1 MKKSMSKKVISL
13 VMVGTILSSNAV
25 YAKELI
31 QKDESVYVT
40 LGVEG
45 EVKEKIVSDW
55 LHRDDADGNIEDK
68 TILKDIKN
76 VKGEE
81 KPDIDG
87 EKLIWNTDK
96 KDIFYQGK
104 TDEELPIKVSIKY
117 ELDGQEV
124 NPKNIVGKSGKIK
137 IKVNYENKSYK
148 TVNVK
153 GEDRKIYTP
162 FTTATVV
169 NLPMDKFSNVKVNS
183 GEVVSDGN
191 NQAITFIA
199 LPGLK
204 ESLSINE
211 DVEDLI
217 DLKDSLEI
225 TAEVKNFEMGPIM
238 MTATP
243 KIPEVK
249 EFSDAKNLDELFEGL
264 DKLKDAS
271 TQLED
276 GSFKLKD
283 GSQKLKDGLNK
294 ANDKVSGVKGM
305 MGKEQ
310 DKIALIKSQKNV
322 EKERKL
328 INHAFFAKDL
338 DTSLLDLAEV
348 FGNPTIQQL
357 LDKSMKD
364 YKALNINSIMQLP
377 SVKELMKEQNLNNMD
392 KLMSDADKLS
402 KVDAEKLQPLMGV
415 LQYSDNLVKLA
426 TDASK
431 LYGGIDISKID
442 PLIKLALN
450 KDAILKMAKDADD
463 LATVL
468 KSEKLKPI
476 MGLIGQK
483 DKVAGIV
490 GASSELS
497 KIDLAS
503 MKKFLDAQS
512 AGSAQFI
519 ETTEFL
525 QNVDNVN
532 KLKGDVMANTSL
544 SPEEKKHLITL
555 IEASISMRKGMINS
569 SAEMKNISDSLTTL
583 TGLQAN
589 FKDIKSLLPG
599 LSDSMNYVTSTVMPK
614 ANGMFKEIQ
623 GITPLVQGVEENV
636 KYVYGLMPKV
646 MEFSAELNKDENKK
660 AIEAAQKALNPETLA
675 YIKELEPMLSSMQT
689 DLKTNE
695 DNIKNIKLAMNAMNA
710 NGGLKGTID
719 KIDNLQKDIET
730 AKPIINK
737 IEKSLTAEQ
746 INQIKNSPELISKL
760 KSMQRDLK
768 DSEKILEV
776 MQSALEQKNVEQARS
791 LINALPQLSNGVQ
804 QLADGSNQLYDGLDT
819 LSSSMKKFND
829 EGINKIY
836 SELKGK
842 TPDVEKLIDIK
853 DNIVKL
859 SDEYESFTGVTE
871 DMEGKVKFVM
881 KTDEIKLPEK
891 KEEVKKEDKKEEG
904 GFIAWIKNLFH
915 IK

>member
-40 LGVEG
+40 LGVDG

-55 LHRDDADGNIEDK
+55 LHRDDAKGSIEDK
-68 TILKDIKN
+68 TVLKDIKN

-87 EKLIWNTDK
+87 EKLTWNTDK

-104 TDEELPIKVSIKY
+104 TEKELPIKVSIKY

-124 NPKNIVGKSGKIK
+124 NPKDIVGKSGQIK

-148 TVNVK
+148 TVNIK
-153 GEDRKIYTP
+153 GEERKIYTP
-162 FTTATVV
+162 FTTATIV

-204 ESLSINE
+204 ESLSINK

-249 EFSDAKNLDELFEGL
+249 EFKDAKNFDELFEGL

-283 GSQKLKDGLNK
+283 GSQKLKDGLNE
-294 ANDKVSGVKGM
+294 ANNKVSGVKGM
-305 MGKEQ
+305 MNKEQ
-310 DKIALIKSQKNV
+310 DKIALIKSQENV

-328 INHAFFAKDL
+328 IEDAFFAKDL
-338 DTSLLDLAEV
+338 GKVFQDENVEQFIEASLA
-348 FGNPTIQQL
+348 
-357 LDKSMKD
+357 D
-364 YKALNINSIMQLP
+364 YKKLGIKSIMQLP
-377 SVKELMKEQNLNNMD
+377 SVKELKKKENLNNMT
-392 KLMSDADKLS
+392 KLMNDADKLS
-402 KVDAEKLQPLMGV
+402 NIGMGKLQPLMGV
-415 LQYSDNLVKLA
+415 LKYSDSLVGLA
-426 TDASK
+426 NKAAT
-431 LYGGIDISKID
+431 LYNGIELKKID
-442 PLIKLALN
+442 PLINLAQN
-450 KDAILKMAKDADD
+450 KDVILKMAKDANE
-463 LATVL
+463 LGTYL
-468 KSEKLKPI
+468 KAEQLKPI
-476 MGLIGQK
+476 MGLANNK
-483 DKVAGIV
+483 DKANGLIN
-490 GASSELS
+490 ASSELS
-497 KIDLAS
+497 KVNLDN
-503 MKKFLDAQS
+503 MKQFLEAQNTGAMEFINATKFLEKD
-512 AGSAQFI
+512 
-519 ETTEFL
+519 
-525 QNVDNVN
+525 
-532 KLKGDVMANTSL
+532 KGQILIAKVKENPSL
-544 SPEEKKHLITL
+544 TDDEKTQLITIIGASSQMRNGL
-555 IEASISMRKGMINS
+555 IASAPKLDEAK
-569 SAEMKNISDSLTTL
+569 KNLEKLS
-583 TGLQAN
+583 GLQAN
-589 FKDIKSLLPG
+589 LKEVAPLLAALPA
-599 LSDSMNYVTSTVMPK
+599 SMDYVTSTVMPK
-614 ANGMFKEIQ
+614 ANELFKGMN
-623 GITPLVQGVEENV
+623 GISPYLKGVEGSV
-636 KYVYGLMPKV
+636 QYIDAIMPQLKG
-646 MEFSAELNKDENKK
+646 FKGELDKNKEG
-660 AIEAAQKALNPETLA
+660 IEAAQKALKPENLK
-675 YIKELEPMLSSMQT
+675 YIEELKPVVLSMEAN
-689 DLKTNE
+689 KKNIA
-695 DNIKNIKLAMNAMNA
+695 NIKSLINA
-710 NGGLKGTID
+710 NGGMDGTLN
-719 KIDNLQKDIET
+719 KINTLEED
-730 AKPIINK
+730 INK
-737 IEKSLTAEQ
+737 AERITNNIEKGLA
-746 INQIKNSPELISKL
+746 KNNVKNLSQLSGKI
-760 KSMQRDLK
+760 KSMQRDLN

-804 QLADGSNQLYDGLDT
+804 QLAEGSNQLYDGLDT
-819 LSSSMKKFND
+819 LSSGMKKFND

-842 TPDVEKLIDIK
+842 TTDIEKLIDIK

-881 KTDEIKLPEK
+881 KTDEIKLPDK

>member
-1 MKKSMSKKVISL
+1 MKKGMSKKVISL

-55 LHRDDADGNIEDK
+55 LHRDDANGNIEDK
-68 TILKDIKN
+68 TLLKDIKN

-81 KPDIDG
+81 KPDIQGD
-87 EKLIWNTDK
+87 KLIWNTDK

-104 TDEELPIKVSIKY
+104 TDAELPIAVSIKY

-124 NPKNIVGKSGKIK
+124 KPKDIVGKSGKIK
-137 IKVNYENKSYK
+137 IKVDYENKSYK

-204 ESLSINE
+204 ESLSINK

-217 DLKDSLEI
+217 DLKNSLEI

-249 EFSDAKNLDELFEGL
+249 EFKDAKNFDELFEGL

-328 INHAFFAKDL
+328 ISHAFFAKDL

-348 FGNPTIQQL
+348 FGNPTVQQL
-357 LDKSMKD
+357 LDKSLKD

-377 SVKELMKEQNLNNMD
+377 SVKELMKEQNLNNMT
-392 KLMSDADKLS
+392 KLMNDADKLS
-402 KVDAEKLQPLMGV
+402 NVDMGKLQPLMNV
-415 LQYSDNLVKLA
+415 LKYSDSLGKLA
-426 TDASK
+426 NNASA
-431 LYGGIDISKID
+431 LYNGIDISKID
-442 PLIKLALN
+442 PLIKLAQN
-450 KDAILKMAKDADD
+450 KDVILKMAKDAND
-463 LATVL
+463 LGTYL
-468 KSEKLKPI
+468 KSDQLKPI
-476 MGLIGQK
+476 MGLANNK
-483 DKVAGIV
+483 DKVNGLINASTELSKVDLESMKGFLNDQSAGAMEFIKATDSLETDKGQMLMAKV
-490 GASSELS
+490 KSNPALTDEEKTQLIKIIGASSAMREGLKTSVPQIAKAKDNLEKLS
-497 KIDLAS
+497 
-503 MKKFLDAQS
+503 
-512 AGSAQFI
+512 
-519 ETTEFL
+519 
-525 QNVDNVN
+525 
-532 KLKGDVMANTSL
+532 
-544 SPEEKKHLITL
+544 
-555 IEASISMRKGMINS
+555 
-569 SAEMKNISDSLTTL
+569 
-583 TGLQAN
+583 GLQAN
-589 FKDIKSLLPG
+589 LKDVAPLLAALPA
-599 LSDSMNYVTSTVMPK
+599 SMEYVTSTVMPK
-614 ANGMFKEIQ
+614 TNELFKEME
-623 GITPLVQGVEENV
+623 GISPYLKGAEGSI
-636 KYVYGLMPKV
+636 KYINAIMPQLKG
-646 MEFSAELNKDENKK
+646 FKGELDKNKEG
-660 AIEAAQKALNPETLA
+660 IETAQKALNPETLA
-675 YIKELEPMLSSMQT
+675 YIKELQPVVSSMKA
-689 DLKTNE
+689 DLYANE
-695 DNIKNIKLAMNAMNA
+695 KNIKNIKALMNAMNA
-710 NGGLKGTID
+710 NGGMKETLN
-719 KIDNLQKDIET
+719 KINTLEKDMEK

-737 IEKSLTAEQ
+737 IESSLTKEQ
-746 INQIKNSPELISKL
+746 MNQIKNSPELIKKL

-776 MQSALEQKNVEQARS
+776 MQNALKQKNIEQARS
-791 LINALPQLSNGVQ
+791 LINALPQLSSGVQ

-819 LSSSMKKFND
+819 LSAGMKKFND
-829 EGINKIY
+829 EGVNKIY

-853 DNIVKL
+853 DNIVNL
-859 SDEYESFTGVTE
+859 SNEYESFTGVTE
-871 DMEGKVKFVM
+871 EMEGKVKFVM

-891 KEEVKKEDKKEEG
+891 KEEAKKEDKKEKG

>member
-1 MKKSMSKKVISL
+1 MKKGMSKKVISL

-55 LHRDDADGNIEDK
+55 LHRDDANGNIEDK
-68 TILKDIKN
+68 TLLKDIKN

-81 KPDIDG
+81 KPDIQGD
-87 EKLIWNTDK
+87 KLIWNTDK

-104 TDEELPIKVSIKY
+104 TDAELPIAVSIKY

-124 NPKNIVGKSGKIK
+124 KPKDIVGKSGKIK
-137 IKVNYENKSYK
+137 IKVDYENKSYK

-204 ESLSINE
+204 ESLSINK

-217 DLKDSLEI
+217 DLKNSLEI

-249 EFSDAKNLDELFEGL
+249 EFKDAKNFDELFEGL

-328 INHAFFAKDL
+328 ISHAFFAKDL
-338 DTSLLDLAEV
+338 DTSILDLGEV
-348 FGNPTIQQL
+348 FSDPTVQQL
-357 LDKSMKD
+357 LDKSLKD
-364 YKALNINSIMQLP
+364 YKALDINSIMQLP
-377 SVKELMKEQNLNNMD
+377 SVKELMRQENLRKMD
-392 KLMSDADKLS
+392 KLEKDASELLNYDMG
-402 KVDAEKLQPLMGV
+402 KLQPLMNV
-415 LQYSDNLVKLA
+415 LKYSDSLGKLA
-426 TDASK
+426 NNASA
-431 LYGGIDISKID
+431 LYNGIDISKID
-442 PLIKLALN
+442 PLIKLAQN
-450 KDAILKMAKDADD
+450 KDVILKMAKDAND
-463 LATVL
+463 LGTYL
-468 KSEKLKPI
+468 KSDQLKPI
-476 MGLIGQK
+476 MGLANNK
-483 DKVAGIV
+483 DKVNGLIN
-490 GASSELS
+490 ASTELS

-503 MKKFLDAQS
+503 MKGFLNDQSTGANKFL
-512 AGSAQFI
+512 
-519 ETTEFL
+519 EVTKFL
-525 QNVDNVN
+525 QDVDNVN
-532 KLKGDVMANTSL
+532 KLKGDVMAVPDTNL
-544 SPEEKKHLITL
+544 STEEKKELIAL
-555 IEASISMRKGMINS
+555 IEASSGMRNGIISS
-569 SAEMKNISDSLTTL
+569 SKEMKNISDNLEKLS
-583 TGLQAN
+583 GLQAN
-589 FKDIKSLLPG
+589 LKDVAPLLSALPA
-599 LSDSMNYVTSTVMPK
+599 SMEYVTTTVMPK
-614 ANGMFKEIQ
+614 ANELFKEMD
-623 GITPLVQGVEENV
+623 GIRPYLKGVEESIQ
-636 KYVYGLMPKV
+636 YVDAIKPQLKS
-646 MEFSAELNKDENKK
+646 FKDELDKNEPALDVAK
-660 AIEAAQKALNPETLA
+660 EAFKPETLA
-675 YIKELEPMLSSMQT
+675 QIDEIKEILLSIKQ
-689 DLKTNE
+689 DVVDNKE
-695 DNIKNIKLAMNAMNA
+695 NIKNIKLIENMIKA
-710 NGGLKGTID
+710 NDGLQATVNKVDNLQSDINKLVPVID
-719 KIDNLQKDIET
+719 KIDNR
-730 AKPIINK
+730 
-737 IEKSLTAEQ
+737 LTQ
-746 INQIKNSPELISKL
+746 YQTDNLPELINKL
-760 KSMQRDLK
+760 KSMQNDLK
-768 DSEKILEV
+768 NSEKILEV
-776 MQSALEQKNVEQARS
+776 TQSALEQKNIEQARS
-791 LINALPQLSNGVQ
+791 LINALPQLSSGVQ

-819 LSSSMKKFND
+819 LSAGMKKFND
-829 EGINKIY
+829 EGVNKIY

-853 DNIVKL
+853 DNIVNL
-859 SDEYESFTGVTE
+859 SNEYESFTGVTE
-871 DMEGKVKFVM
+871 EMEGKVKFVM

-891 KEEVKKEDKKEEG
+891 KEEAKKEDKKEKG

>member
-1 MKKSMSKKVISL
+1 MKKGMSKKVISL

-55 LHRDDADGNIEDK
+55 LHRDDANGNIEDK
-68 TILKDIKN
+68 TLLKDIKN

-81 KPDIDG
+81 KPDIQGD
-87 EKLIWNTDK
+87 KLIWNTDK

-104 TDEELPIKVSIKY
+104 TDAELPIAVSIKY

-124 NPKNIVGKSGKIK
+124 KPKDIVGKSGKIK
-137 IKVNYENKSYK
+137 IKVDYENKSYK

-204 ESLSINE
+204 ESLSINK

-217 DLKDSLEI
+217 DLKNSLEI

-249 EFSDAKNLDELFEGL
+249 EFKDAKNFDELFEGL

-328 INHAFFAKDL
+328 IEDAFFAKDL
-338 DTSLLDLAEV
+338 GKVFQDENVEQFIEASLA
-348 FGNPTIQQL
+348 
-357 LDKSMKD
+357 D
-364 YKALNINSIMQLP
+364 YEKLGINSIMQLP
-377 SVKELMKEQNLNNMD
+377 SVKELVEKENRGKIK
-392 KLMSDADKLS
+392 KLKDDGEKLLD
-402 KVDAEKLQPLMGV
+402 VDMGKLQPLMNV
-415 LQYSDNLVKLA
+415 LQYSDSLGKLA
-426 TDASK
+426 NNASA
-431 LYGGIDISKID
+431 LYNGIDISKID
-442 PLIKLALN
+442 PLIKLAQN
-450 KDAILKMAKDADD
+450 KDVILKMAKDAND
-463 LATVL
+463 LGTYL
-468 KSEKLKPI
+468 KADQLKPI
-476 MGLIGQK
+476 MGLANNK
-483 DKVAGIV
+483 DKVQGLIN
-490 GASSELS
+490 ASSEL
-497 KIDLAS
+497 ITS
-503 MKKFLDAQS
+503 MKQFLDAQS
-512 AGSAQFI
+512 TGAMKFI
-519 ETTEFL
+519 KATEFL
-525 QNVDNVN
+525 GKDETQKNLIGKINASTSLNDEEKVQLCTLV
-532 KLKGDVMANTSL
+532 NTSSEMRSGLIAANPKIGEAKKNLEKL
-544 SPEEKKHLITL
+544 SVLQGNLKEVSPLL
-555 IEASISMRKGMINS
+555 AALPASM
-569 SAEMKNISDSLTTL
+569 D
-583 TGLQAN
+583 
-589 FKDIKSLLPG
+589 
-599 LSDSMNYVTSTVMPK
+599 YVTSTVMPK
-614 ANGMFKEIQ
+614 ANELFKEMD
-623 GITPLVQGVEENV
+623 GINSHLNGVEGSIQYIEAI
-636 KYVYGLMPKV
+636 MPQLKG
-646 MEFSAELNKDENKK
+646 FKGELDKNKDGIEVAKK
-660 AIEAAQKALNPETLA
+660 ALDPKTLN
-675 YIKELEPMLSSMQT
+675 YVKELQQVVLSMKA
-689 DLKTNE
+689 DLDANE
-695 DNIKNIKLAMNAMNA
+695 KNIKNIKALMNAMNA
-710 NGGLKGTID
+710 NGGID
-719 KIDNLQKDIET
+719 GILNKINTLEKDINK
-730 AKPIINK
+730 AKRITNN
-737 IEKSLTAEQ
+737 IEKGLA
-746 INQIKNSPELISKL
+746 KNNVKNLSQLKNKV
-760 KSMQRDLK
+760 KSMQKDLN

-776 MQSALEQKNVEQARS
+776 TQSALEQKNIEQARS
-791 LINALPQLSNGVQ
+791 LINALPQLSSGVQ

-819 LSSSMKKFND
+819 LSAGMKKFND
-829 EGINKIY
+829 EGVNKIY

-859 SDEYESFTGVTE
+859 SNEYESFTGVTE
-871 DMEGKVKFVM
+871 EMEGKIKFVM

-891 KEEVKKEDKKEEG
+891 KEEAKKEDKKEKG

>member
-40 LGVEG
+40 LGVDG

-55 LHRDDADGNIEDK
+55 LHRDDAKGSIEDK
-68 TILKDIKN
+68 TVLKDIKN

-87 EKLIWNTDK
+87 EKLTWNTDK

-104 TDEELPIKVSIKY
+104 TEKELPIKVSIKY

-124 NPKNIVGKSGKIK
+124 NPKDIVGKSGQIK

-148 TVNVK
+148 TVNIK
-153 GEDRKIYTP
+153 GEERKIYTP
-162 FTTATVV
+162 FTTATIV

-204 ESLSINE
+204 ESLSINK

-249 EFSDAKNLDELFEGL
+249 EFKDAKNFDELFEGL

-283 GSQKLKDGLNK
+283 GSQKLKDGLNE
-294 ANDKVSGVKGM
+294 ANNKVSGVKGM
-305 MGKEQ
+305 MNKEQ
-310 DKIALIKSQKNV
+310 DKIALIKSQENV
-322 EKERKL
+322 QKERKL
-328 INHAFFAKDL
+328 IEDAFFAKNL
-338 DTSLLDLAEV
+338 DTSILDLGEV
-348 FGNPTIQQL
+348 FANPTVQQL
-357 LDKSMKD
+357 LDKSLKD

-377 SVKELMKEQNLNNMD
+377 SVKELMREQNLNNMTN
-392 KLMSDADKLS
+392 LMNDADKLS
-402 KVDAEKLQPLMGV
+402 NIDMGKLQPLMGV
-415 LQYSDNLVKLA
+415 LQYSDSLGKLA
-426 TDASK
+426 NDAAA
-431 LYGGIDISKID
+431 LYNGIDLSKID
-442 PLIKLALN
+442 PLIKLAQN
-450 KDAILKMAKDADD
+450 KDVILEMAKDAND
-463 LATVL
+463 LGTYL
-468 KSEKLKPI
+468 KSDQLKPI
-476 MGLIGQK
+476 MGLANNK
-483 DKVAGIV
+483 DKVNGLIN
-490 GASSELS
+490 ASKELS
-497 KIDLAS
+497 NVDLAS
-503 MKKFLDAQS
+503 MNKFLEAQNTG
-512 AGSAQFI
+512 AMEFIKATQFL
-519 ETTEFL
+519 EK
-525 QNVDNVN
+525 DNG
-532 KLKGDVMANTSL
+532 KMLMAKVQDNPSL
-544 SPEEKKHLITL
+544 TNDEKTQLMTIIGASSQMRNGLITSAPKL
-555 IEASISMRKGMINS
+555 DEAK
-569 SAEMKNISDSLTTL
+569 KNLEKLS
-583 TGLQAN
+583 GLQGNLKEVAP
-589 FKDIKSLLPG
+589 LLAALPA
-599 LSDSMNYVTSTVMPK
+599 SMDYVTSTVMPK
-614 ANGMFKEIQ
+614 ANELFKGMD
-623 GITPLVQGVEENV
+623 GISPYLKGVEGSIQ
-636 KYVYGLMPKV
+636 YIDAIMPQLKG
-646 MEFSAELNKDENKK
+646 FKGELDKNKEG
-660 AIEAAQKALNPETLA
+660 IEAAQKALNPETLK
-675 YIKELEPMLSSMQT
+675 YIEELKPYVLSVQS
-689 DLKTNE
+689 DLVANE
-695 DNIKNIKLAMNAMNA
+695 ENIKNIKTLMNAMNA
-710 NGGLKGTID
+710 NGGMKETLN
-719 KIDNLQKDIET
+719 KINTLEKDIES
-730 AKPIINK
+730 AKPIISK
-737 IEKSLTAEQ
+737 IEKSMTKEQ
-746 INQIKNSPELISKL
+746 MNQIKNSPELIEKL

-804 QLADGSNQLYDGLDT
+804 QLAEGSNQLYDGLDT
-819 LSSSMKKFND
+819 LSSGMKKFNE
-829 EGINKIY
+829 EGINKLY
-836 SELKGK
+836 SEIKGK

-853 DNIVKL
+853 DNIVSL
-859 SDEYESFTGVTE
+859 SNEYKSFTGVTE